1 MVVIFHFLCH
11 IQLSGKWSNRI
22 LRKVKQKG
30 LFEKDTKGG
39 ERERK
44 KRNVTNPPKQE
55 RDQKNKERK
64 RMLNQSSKAGKG
76 SEEKERKKKNVK
88 PILPIRKGIKRE
100 RKKKNVDQSSK
111 AGK

>member
-1 MVVIFHFLCH
+1 MVVFFHFLCH

-44 KRNVTNPPKQE
+44 KRKFTNPPKQE
-55 RDQKNKERK
+55 RDGKRK
-64 RMLNQSSKAGKG
+64 K
-76 SEEKERKKKNVK
+76 EKEC
-88 PILPIRKGIKRE
+88 
-100 RKKKNVDQSSK
+100 
-111 AGK
+111 